1 LSLTSIR
8 LTYPGILIPLRGRRP
23 HRYNRGDRR
32 PPRWGDRV
40 SSAGGLHPKLRI
52 QFSLRISDAREG
64 QFAFVMQRGFHGRMK
79 TLRPRRYQRQKRGI
93 ELANRAAGEPPK
105 LQMHNQ
111 ATFGD
116 SDRLGMNRYQFPR
129 LYHRICFN
137 SGCSLGQLPI

>member
-1 LSLTSIR
+1 M
-8 LTYPGILIPLRGRRP
+8 PARG
-23 HRYNRGDRR
+23 
-32 PPRWGDRV
+32 
-40 SSAGGLHPKLRI
+40 
-52 QFSLRISDAREG
+52 
-64 QFAFVMQRGFHGRMK
+64 FVMQRGFHGRMK

-129 LYHRICFN
+129 LYHRICLIRVVAWDNCPFKYN
-137 SGCSLGQLPI
+137 LINPNESALRLVQRSLEIFALRVAAHSRRKWNRHT